1 MTNTTLDNT
10 ATLKEAKDL
19 LRAEWEEGVE
29 CPCCTQFV
37 KLYKR
42 KITSSMAYALILL
55 YRYFKNHPDQ
65 EWVHMNDYLNSIEGL
80 PFPIK
85 SGDNAKLRYWDLLE
99 EKPEQRDDGSNRA
112 GYWKLTQL
120 GRDFVRGEATVQ
132 SHAKVFNS
140 KCYGLTGEQITI
152 HEALGDKFNYTEL
165 MSI

>member
-1 MTNTTLDNT
+1 MTTLPST
-10 ATLKEAKDL
+10 ATLKEAKDV
-19 LRAEWEEGVE
+19 LRAEWNEGIE

-55 YRYFKNHPDQ
+55 YRYFEANPDQ
-65 EWVHMNDYLNSIEGL
+65 EWVHMNDYLNTLDI
-80 PFPIK
+80 PFPVK

-112 GYWKLTQL
+112 GYWKLTEL
-120 GRDFVRGEATVQ
+120 GREFVEGEITVR

-140 KCYGLTGEQITI
+140 KSYGLTGVDVTI
-152 HEALGDKFNYTEL
+152 HEALGNKFNYDEL
-165 MSI
+165 MKG